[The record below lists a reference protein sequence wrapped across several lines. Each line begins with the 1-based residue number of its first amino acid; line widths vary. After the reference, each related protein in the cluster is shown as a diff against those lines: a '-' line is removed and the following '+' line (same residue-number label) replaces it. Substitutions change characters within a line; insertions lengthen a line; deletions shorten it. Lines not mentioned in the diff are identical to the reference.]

1 LRGLGHDLKAIVQ
14 IGKGG
19 IDDGVVSAVD
29 RALLDHEL
37 IKIRLGENAEIERHA
52 AARELAG
59 RTSSEVAQVLGRT
72 LLLYRARAEDPEIT
86 LP

>member
-1 LRGLGHDLKAIVQ
+1 
-14 IGKGG
+14 
-19 IDDGVVSAVD
+19 VD

-37 IKIRLGENAEIERHA
+37 VKIRLGENAEIERHDA
-52 AARELAG
+52 AHVLAG

-72 LLLYRARAEDPEIT
+72 LLLYRPRAEDPEIT